1 MRTSYI
7 SPISMGPHKM
17 SRKIEGAKANLP
29 PFSRGSHYGGKKERA
44 SPRLMRSS
52 MVRHTTF
59 TVLSGTSPGR

>member
-29 PFSRGSHYGGKKERA
+29 PFSRGSHYGGKNGESIA
-44 SPRLMRSS
+44 EAHAELDGAPHHIYS
-52 MVRHTTF
+52 F
-59 TVLSGTSPGR
+59 